1 MKQCYKRPALI
12 KIATKI
18 PTLERRTLSE
28 YKRREKS
35 ECIPFVLLWHYQIQG
50 ISKVI
55 QSSYSIVAKKSL
67 ELRTVFEE
75 SHIKA

>member
-1 MKQCYKRPALI
+1 MKQGYKRPALI

-18 PTLERRTLSE
+18 PDLDRTLSQ

-35 ECIPFVLLWHYQIQG
+35 ERIPLVLLWHYQIQG
-50 ISKVI
+50 IFKVI

-67 ELRTVFEE
+67 ERRTVFEE